1 MQARE
6 SKAMLALLSVGV
18 LILAALLWD
27 CRARLRSAEDRAMDA
42 RLHGLELASRQDA
55 HRELLGQIVAELRS
69 QGREVGR

>member
-1 MQARE
+1 MV
-6 SKAMLALLSVGV
+6 LVVGL

-27 CRARLRSAEDRAMDA
+27 ARTRLATAEDRAMDA
-42 RLHGLELASRQDA
+42 RLHGLDLAARQEA

>member
-1 MQARE
+1 MRE
-6 SKAMLALLSVGV
+6 RMAGWMLLVAAL

-27 CRARLRSAEDRAMDA
+27 CRTRLATAEDRAMDA

>member
-1 MQARE
+1 MRE
-6 SKAMLALLSVGV
+6 RFAGWMLLVAAL

-27 CRARLRSAEDRAMDA
+27 CRTRLRTAEDRAMDA